1 MTIPSG
7 LSTKPQNVRATPPRT
22 RPAAAKKP
30 AKATAARKTETA
42 APNASRSSGRDVQV
56 KHLQAANMVRDLEI
70 RAEALSANADRLL
83 DRLS

>member
-7 LSTKPQNVRATPPRT
+7 LSTKPQNVRATPPGT

-30 AKATAARKTETA
+30 AKASAARKAETA
-42 APNASRSSGRDVQV
+42 APPASRTSGRDVQA